1 MAPAADA
8 QEHGLRVLKT
18 TTEYAERPLGLDA
31 PRPRLSWQL
40 GAAAQA
46 RNQNQTA
53 YEISVASAPERLG
66 RPDVWDGGKT
76 ASGQSALVPYGGP
89 ALKPRTRY
97 YWSVRVWDAD
107 GHASPWSN
115 PSWWETGLLTPAEWK
130 SGWIGAPADPDKPP
144 SLAGSSW
151 IWYPEGDPA
160 STAPAATRYFR
171 GSFDLDGEVQRA
183 RLVMTADDGFTAW
196 VNGEQVA
203 DVAAGNDNWRRP
215 VLIDLAGKLKQGHN
229 TIAVKATNAAQS
241 PAGLLGRLEVT
252 TAEGVRNIDTSAAW
266 RTTDAEPSGDWRA
279 TGYDDSAWPAAKIAA
294 AWGSGPWGRPQ
305 PPDPTRPPSFSGSSW
320 IWYPEGEPASGAPAG
335 TRYFRGSFD
344 LDGAAQR
351 ARLVMTADDGFTA
364 WINGEQVADVAA
376 GNDNWRRPVAVDVT
390 GKLKQGRNTI
400 AVRATNVVTDASQS
414 PAGLLGRL
422 EVTTAEGVRNIDTSA
437 AWRTVNAEPSGDWRA
452 TGYDDS
458 AWPAAKIAA
467 AWGSG
472 PWGNVQAEPEPPG
485 APLLRRGFRLA
496 GKPIAQARLYST
508 ALGVYEAEL
517 NGHEVGEDV
526 LAPGWTDYNT
536 RVQYQTYDVTRL
548 LRRGDNAIGVTLA
561 PGWYSGS
568 VGMFGPKQ
576 YGDQPWLRA
585 QLEVRYTDGTTDLVA
600 TGDDWRS
607 AEGPVTSADLLMG
620 ESYDARL
627 EQHGWSK
634 PGFDDTRWRPVA
646 TGADI
651 DVQPTAQLDAPVQ
664 VERELTPVKVTE
676 PRPGVHVFDL
686 GQNMVGAVRLKVSGE
701 AGRKVTLRHAE
712 VLNTDGTIY
721 TANLRSAK
729 ATDTYVLRG
738 GDTETYEPE
747 FTFHGFRYVEVTG
760 YPGTPSKDAIT
771 GRVMHT
777 AAPFTMDFTTDV
789 PMLNQ
794 LHSNI
799 TWGQRGNF
807 LSIPTDTPARDERL
821 GWTGD
826 INVFAP
832 TAAYNMESA
841 RFLTKWMQDMRDT
854 QGGNGAFPDVAPR
867 IGGLGEGVAG
877 WGDAGV
883 TVPWS
888 LYQAYGDRQ
897 VLEQNY
903 PAMRKWISYLENNSN
918 GHLRPAAGYGDWLN
932 INDET
937 PKDVIGTAYFAY
949 AADLVAKVARALGKE
964 DEAKQYEGTAAEVRA
979 AFNRAYVNDGR
990 IKGDTQTA
998 YVLALGMGLLPEAG
1012 RKPAADRLVELI
1024 EAKGW
1029 HLSTG
1034 FLGTPQLLP
1043 VLTETGHTDVA
1054 YRLLHQRTFPSWGYQ
1069 IDKGATTMWE
1079 RWDSIKPDGSF
1090 QDAGMNSF
1098 NHYAYGAVGEWMYRN
1113 ITGISA
1119 GEPGYRRTVIRPR
1132 TGGEVHQATGRYDS
1146 VYGPIETRWS
1156 DRGGRFTLDVSVP
1169 VNTTAEVWV
1178 PAANAG
1184 SVAQQGATFLRMQDG
1199 CAVFQIGSGSY
1210 RFATG

>member
-1 MAPAADA
+1 MRRFPSRPLTLPALAVTALMILATAPAADA
-8 QEHGLRVLKT
+8 RENGLRVVKT

-31 PRPRLSWQL
+31 PRPRLSWRL
-40 GAAAQA
+40 GAAGKA
-46 RNQNQTA
+46 RDQYQTA
-53 YEISVASAPERLG
+53 YEISVASSPGRLG
-66 RPDVWDGGKT
+66 KPDVWDGGKVT
-76 ASGQSALVPYGGP
+76 SGQSALVPYGGP
-89 ALKPRTRY
+89 GLKPRTRY
-97 YWSVRVWDAD
+97 YWSVRVWDSH
-107 GHASPWSN
+107 GRASSWSE

-130 SGWIGAPADPDKPP
+130 GGWIGAPADPDKPP

-151 IWYPEGDPA
+151 IWFPEGDPA
-160 STAPAATRYFR
+160 SSAPAATRYFR
-171 GSFDLDGEVQRA
+171 GSFDLAGEVRGA

-203 DVAAGNDNWRRP
+203 DVEAGNDNWRRP
-215 VLIDLAGKLKQGHN
+215 VLIDVAGELKQGAN
-229 TIAVKATNAAQS
+229 TIAVQATN
-241 PAGLLGRLEVT
+241 
-252 TAEGVRNIDTSAAW
+252 
-266 RTTDAEPSGDWRA
+266 
-279 TGYDDSAWPAAKIAA
+279 
-294 AWGSGPWGRPQ
+294 
-305 PPDPTRPPSFSGSSW
+305 
-320 IWYPEGEPASGAPAG
+320 
-335 TRYFRGSFD
+335 
-344 LDGAAQR
+344 
-351 ARLVMTADDGFTA
+351 
-364 WINGEQVADVAA
+364 
-376 GNDNWRRPVAVDVT
+376 
-390 GKLKQGRNTI
+390 
-400 AVRATNVVTDASQS
+400 ASQS

-422 EVTTAEGVRNIDTSA
+422 EVTIADGVRNIDTSA
-437 AWRTVNAEPSGDWRA
+437 AWRSTDAEPSGDWHA
-452 TGYDDS
+452 TGYDDT
-458 AWPAAKIAA
+458 AWPAAKVAA
-467 AWGSG
+467 TWGAG
-472 PWGNVQAEPEPPG
+472 PWGNVQVPAELSG

-496 GKPIAQARLYST
+496 GKPVAQARLYST
-508 ALGVYEAEL
+508 ALGVYEAEI
-517 NGHEVGEDV
+517 NGREVGEDV
-526 LAPGWTDYNT
+526 LAPGWTDYDT

-568 VGMFGPKQ
+568 VGMFGPGQ

-585 QLEVRYTDGTTDLVA
+585 QLEVRYTDGTTDVIA

-607 AEGPVTSADLLMG
+607 AEGPVTTADLLMG

-627 EQHGWSK
+627 EQRGWSS
-634 PGFDDTRWRPVA
+634 PGFDDTRWRPVV

-651 DVQPTAQLDAPVQ
+651 DVRPTAQLDAPVR

-676 PRPGVHVFDL
+676 PKPGVFVYDL
-686 GQNMVGAVRLKVSGE
+686 GQNMVGAVRLKVSGQ

-712 VLNTDGTIY
+712 VLNPDGTIY

-729 ATDTYVLRG
+729 ATDTYILRG
-738 GDTETYEPE
+738 GGTETYEPE

-760 YPGTPSKDAIT
+760 YPGTPAKDAIT

-777 AAPFTMDFTTDV
+777 AAPFTMDFKTDV
-789 PMLNQ
+789 PMLDQ

-854 QGGNGAFPDVAPR
+854 QGANGAFPDVAPR
-867 IGGLGEGVAG
+867 VGGLGEGVAG

-903 PAMRKWISYLENNSN
+903 PAMRKWIAYLEANSN
-918 GHLRPAAGYGDWLN
+918 GHLRPASGYGDWLN
-932 INDET
+932 VNDET
-937 PKDVIGTAYFAY
+937 PKDVIGTAYFAH
-949 AADLVAKVARALGKE
+949 AADLVAKVARTLGKE
-964 DEAKQYEGTAAEVRA
+964 DEARQYEQTAAEVRA
-979 AFNRAYVNDGR
+979 AFNQAYVKDGR

-1012 RKPAADRLVELI
+1012 RGPAADRLVELI
-1024 EAKGW
+1024 EAKDW

-1069 IDKGATTMWE
+1069 IDNGATTMWE

-1119 GEPGYRRTVIRPR
+1119 GEPGYRRIVIRPR
-1132 TGGEVHQATGRYDS
+1132 PGGEVHQATGRYDS

-1184 SVAQQGATFLRMQDG
+1184 SVAQKGATFLRMQDG
-1199 CAVFQIGSGSY
+1199 SAVFRVGSGSY
-1210 RFATG
+1210 RYPTG